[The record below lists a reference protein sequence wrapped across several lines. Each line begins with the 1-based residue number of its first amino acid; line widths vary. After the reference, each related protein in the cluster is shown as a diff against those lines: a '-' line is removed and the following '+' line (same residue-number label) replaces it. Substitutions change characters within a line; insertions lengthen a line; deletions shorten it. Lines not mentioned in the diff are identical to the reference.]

1 MTTPHEE
8 QPATSGPAG
17 AQATPEEAAA
27 GVPGAPRVTTAPPRS
42 RWRFGRV
49 PARLGRARTSTVV
62 LAVVWLL
69 VALLWLEVR
78 PPSAQIAPTGT
89 ETGTSQ
95 PVRTTAPARTTTT
108 TTTTGSPSSSA
119 PTSAATGSRTTSAEP
134 SGTTQAPASTSSGS
148 APTTASSTT
157 GAPVRTTQNPGSAP
171 VLPSTGAAPSS

>member
-17 AQATPEEAAA
+17 AQATPEQAAA
-27 GVPGAPRVTTAPPRS
+27 GVPGTPRVTTAPPRS
-42 RWRFGRV
+42 RWRFGGV
-49 PARLGRARTSTVV
+49 PSRLGRARTSTLV

-89 ETGTSQ
+89 DTGTGQ
-95 PVRTTAPARTTTT
+95 QVTPTTAPARTTTSAPT
-108 TTTTGSPSSSA
+108 SAA
-119 PTSAATGSRTTSAEP
+119 PTSAATGSPTTSAEP
-134 SGTTQAPASTSSGS
+134 SATTRAPGSTTAGTAPA
-148 APTTASSTT
+148 TASSTT
-157 GAPVRTTQNPGSAP
+157 AAPTRTSQNPGSTP